1 VAYFQREAEANWI
14 MTHQPEIWKKTHKF
28 LLLSGFLT
36 HRLTGKFIDSVGC
49 QVGYLPFDYKRQDW
63 ARASDWKWQGIPVK
77 PEMLPELSPPGALLG
92 HVTSQ
97 AARMTGIPEGLPV
110 IAAAADKACEV
121 IGAGTLEP
129 STGCISYGTTATINV
144 THPKYLEPIRLIPA
158 YPSAV
163 PGRYCL
169 EVQIFRGYW
178 MVSWFRS
185 EFGREEAEKAKNLG
199 VDAEAL
205 FDRLIEDTQPGGMG
219 LILQPYWSPG
229 IIQPGPE
236 AKGAVIGFGDI
247 HTRAHLYRAILEGL
261 AYALRE
267 GSERIQKRTRTPIRA
282 LRVSGG
288 GSQSRQAMQVTAD
301 IFNIPASRP
310 HLYETSGLGAA
321 ITAAAGLGLMPDFAA
336 AVRAMTRTGDVFEPD
351 PRSHKL
357 YDALY
362 QRVYKRL
369 YSRVKPL
376 YREIRRIT
384 GYPR

>member
-1 VAYFQREAEANWI
+1 
-14 MTHQPEIWKKTHKF
+14 
-28 LLLSGFLT
+28 
-36 HRLTGKFIDSVGC
+36 
-49 QVGYLPFDYKRQDW
+49 
-63 ARASDWKWQGIPVK
+63 
-77 PEMLPELSPPGALLG
+77 
-92 HVTSQ
+92 
-97 AARMTGIPEGLPV
+97 MTGIPEGLPV

-362 QRVYKRL
+362 RRVYKRL